1 MSLLLL
7 GKVVRAIGLEGHLG
21 VAGSEGGVARA
32 STLRLRRSGEEAAAG
47 RPVLEARRQGRLWA
61 VRLEGIADRTA
72 AERWIGADVLAERSE
87 LGEAGAG
94 RHFWGD
100 LEGLRVETVDGEELG
115 RVTGLYATGGV
126 DVLVVQGSRGEVLIP
141 LAPYA
146 TVDREAGRV
155 RVDLPEGLLEETETG
170 AGGGRG
176 RRT

>member
-32 STLRLRRSGEEAAAG
+32 PDLRLRRAGEEAEAG
-47 RPVLEARRQGRLWA
+47 RAVLEARRQGRLWA
-61 VRLEGIADRTA
+61 VRLEGIADRAA
-72 AERWIGADVLAERSE
+72 AERWIGSDVLAERSD

-94 RHFWGD
+94 LHYWGD
-100 LEGLRVETVDGEELG
+100 LEGLRAETVGGEELG

-126 DVLVVQGSRGEVLIP
+126 DVLVVQGARGESLIP

-146 TVDREAGRV
+146 TVDREAGRI
-155 RVDLPEGLLEETETG
+155 RVDLPEGLLEETEIG
-170 AGGGRG
+170 RGGGRG
-176 RRT
+176 GRT